1 MNILQRPEVTRN
13 SIPPEMADF
22 GSGQSRSLF
31 AARGVATLRRGLQK
45 DENADLGRKM
55 PFMERH

>member
-22 GSGQSRSLF
+22 GSGQSRNLF
-31 AARGVATLRRGLQK
+31 ATTIEAALRRGLQK
-45 DENADLGRKM
+45 DENAGLNC
-55 PFMERH
+55 

>member
-22 GSGQSRSLF
+22 GSGQSRNLF
-31 AARGVATLRRGLQK
+31 ATTGEVALRRGFQK
-45 DENADLGRKM
+45 DENAGLSR
-55 PFMERH
+55 

>member
-22 GSGQSRSLF
+22 GSGKSCNPF
-31 AARGVATLRRGLQK
+31 ATTGEVALCRGLQK
-45 DENADLGRKM
+45 DENEGLS
-55 PFMERH
+55 

>member
-22 GSGQSRSLF
+22 GSGQSRNLF
-31 AARGVATLRRGLQK
+31 ATTIEAVLRRGLQK
-45 DENADLGRKM
+45 DKNAGLSR
-55 PFMERH
+55 